1 LVILGSIYPIS
12 REKKLTFPLYAGF
25 GYFLQEKIPFFML
38 GPGIQ
43 VRF

>member
-1 LVILGSIYPIS
+1 
-12 REKKLTFPLYAGF
+12 LYAGF